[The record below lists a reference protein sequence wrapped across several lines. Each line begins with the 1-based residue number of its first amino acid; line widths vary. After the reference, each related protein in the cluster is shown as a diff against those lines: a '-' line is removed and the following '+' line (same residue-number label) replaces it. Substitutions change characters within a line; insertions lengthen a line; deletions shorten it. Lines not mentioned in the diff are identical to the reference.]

1 MIWGRYKKMDIKK
14 EGLFRDIV
22 VQNLKVITIMKSCG
36 YKDKEI
42 ADYLGIKITDLLE
55 TIAGD
60 SYLTETYEKA
70 QEKLASDIEKKFI
83 ENTLEQLESGDN
95 TDAKWILERTSKK
108 YQKKE
113 QVDVSVTSIDDII
126 RGQLK
131 NKDENKGE

>member
-1 MIWGRYKKMDIKK
+1 MDIKK